1 MPRPR
6 EAPTAVRPPGS
17 RGLHLID
24 RVAAR
29 PVAAVIVVTADLV
42 WVVASAVLGFPT
54 QLETIFQTVV
64 AAITLTM
71 VFVIQHT
78 QSRQQIATQRKL
90 DEILRALPHADNT
103 LIALE
108 DATDDTLISTRAAHR
123 DLRRH
128 AIDQPG

>member
-1 MPRPR
+1 MTSPRD
-6 EAPTAVRPPGS
+6 APTAIRPPGS

-24 RVAAR
+24 RAAAR
-29 PVAAVIVVTADLV
+29 PLVAVIVVTMDLI
-42 WVVASAVLGFPT
+42 WVPTSAVLGFPT

-108 DATDDTLISTRAAHR
+108 DATDDTLTTTRAAHR

-128 AIDQPG
+128 AINQPN

>member
-1 MPRPR
+1 MV
-6 EAPTAVRPPGS
+6 AV
-17 RGLHLID
+17 
-24 RVAAR
+24 V
-29 PVAAVIVVTADLV
+29 VVTVDLV

-54 QLETIFQTVV
+54 QLESIFQTVV

-90 DEILRALPHADNT
+90 DEILRALPHANNT

-108 DATDDTLISTRAAHR
+108 DATDDTLVSTRAAHR
-123 DLRRH
+123 DLRRN